1 MDGQGLQAIRSE
13 IEAIV
18 AFQAALNRLALTVDE
33 NALTE
38 WSGPRPEE
46 IDGLVSDDGTFYR
59 DELIEVRK
67 RAGEALATRFREVA
81 AVTRDRPQLSA
92 ILGKAL
98 ATGTGG
104 VASLEGPEAG
114 GVLAALTRTG
124 AIRLDW
130 AESAAALVRD
140 ELEKLSAP
148 EKPKAKP
155 QGKASTKAPRAK
167 EKAKKKAPAAK
178 QKPVKRAQAKAPRA
192 PAKRAKA
199 VSSRKASTRKKS
211 PAKKAVTK
219 KAAPRKKR

>member
-59 DELIEVRK
+59 DQLIEVRK

-81 AVTRDRPQLSA
+81 AVTRDRPELSA
-92 ILGKAL
+92 ILGRAL

-130 AESAAALVRD
+130 AESAAALVRA

-148 EKPKAKP
+148 EKPKAKS
-155 QGKASTKAPRAK
+155 KAAAKAPRAK
-167 EKAKKKAPAAK
+167 EKAKKKKAPAAK
-178 QKPVKRAQAKAPRA
+178 QKPLRRVRAKAARA
-192 PAKRAKA
+192 PAKRAKVVA
-199 VSSRKASTRKKS
+199 GRTASTQRKS
-211 PAKKAVTK
+211 PTKKAVAK
-219 KAAPRKKR
+219 RAAPRKKR

>member
-81 AVTRDRPQLSA
+81 AVTRGRPELSA
-92 ILGKAL
+92 ILGRAL
-98 ATGTGG
+98 TTGTGG

-140 ELEKLSAP
+140 ELEKLVEP
-148 EKPKAKP
+148 AKP
-155 QGKASTKAPRAK
+155 ESKTKAPRGKVTAK
-167 EKAKKKAPAAK
+167 QKAAAPK
-178 QKPVKRAQAKAPRA
+178 QKPVKRTPAKAARA
-192 PAKRAKA
+192 PAKRAKVVA
-199 VSSRKASTRKKS
+199 SRKSSTQKKR
-211 PAKKAVTK
+211 PTKKAAAK

>member
-18 AFQAALNRLALTVDE
+18 AFQAALNRLALTADE

-46 IDGLVSDDGTFYR
+46 IDSLVSDDGTFYR

-67 RAGEALATRFREVA
+67 RAAGALATRFREVA
-81 AVTRDRPQLSA
+81 AVTRDRPELSA
-92 ILGKAL
+92 ILGRAL

-130 AESAAALVRD
+130 AESAAALVRE
-140 ELEKLSAP
+140 ELEKLGAP
-148 EKPKAKP
+148 EKPKAK
-155 QGKASTKAPRAK
+155 AVAKAPRAK

-178 QKPVKRAQAKAPRA
+178 QKPVKRAQAKAARA

-199 VSSRKASTRKKS
+199 VSSRKASTQTKS
-211 PAKKAVTK
+211 PTKRAAAK
-219 KAAPRKKR
+219 KAAPKKKR